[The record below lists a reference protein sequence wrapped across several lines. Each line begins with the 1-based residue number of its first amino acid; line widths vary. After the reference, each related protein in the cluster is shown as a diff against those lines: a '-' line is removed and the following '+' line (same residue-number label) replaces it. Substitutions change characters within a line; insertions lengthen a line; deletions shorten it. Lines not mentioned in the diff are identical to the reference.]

1 MTGGVLVFLSFTLV
15 REPGAV
21 KLLSALD
28 LCGLLNGGDV
38 GRAGDN
44 IRRVGRE
51 FPFLNSYLKKS
62 FDLFPWAAYV
72 RSSRGPDLLAR
83 TLSAAASATRV
94 SCRSQSFRMGWN
106 ECRPS
111 SMMLPASRS
120 LRLPPVYMRTAPNPL
135 RTREAPTT
143 SPFVMP

>member
-1 MTGGVLVFLSFTLV
+1 MKNPPEL
-15 REPGAV
+15 GAV

-38 GRAGDN
+38 GRWRQHPP
-44 IRRVGRE
+44 RREGSLSLGR
-51 FPFLNSYLKKS
+51 
-62 FDLFPWAAYV
+62 V
-72 RSSRGPDLLAR
+72 RSSPGQDLLAR

-135 RTREAPTT
+135 TTREAPTT